1 MTWTF
6 VRDGLQARCEIRRN
20 ADGLDYEFVT
30 TADDGTERIER
41 FDDPAALID
50 RSVKHFNELFAGGWR
65 PLPDPS

>member
-6 VRDGLQARCEIRRN
+6 TRAGRQARCEIRRD

-30 TADDGTERIER
+30 TAEDGTERVER

-50 RSVKHFNELFAGGWR
+50 RSVRHFQALFEGGWR
-65 PLPDPS
+65 PLPDPQ